1 MKMEDCINFLLT
13 GAQHRVFQILKKDLE
28 KYDLTP
34 IQYGVLRSIW
44 SYGSKNPKDIAE
56 KFGIENSTISGILER
71 MENKGLLVRNIDSED
86 RRFIRIEL
94 TEAGRELEKPVN
106 ATVDAFNK
114 RVLAPFSKEE
124 VEMLREILGRI
135 AVSEKS

>member
-1 MKMEDCINFLLT
+1 MEDCINFLLT

-44 SYGSKNPKDIAE
+44 SYGYKNPKDIAE